1 MKKNYNNK
9 NRENRDGGER
19 RENRDGNRNH
29 GRSGER
35 REGRDGGERRRYDN
49 NNPKFQK
56 NDASASKSEFQ
67 KNPMGFLVISLF
79 VKAKTD
85 FNIVADSIESA
96 MKIDSKKKIVISFE
110 DKNNKSLISSIKKK
124 FEGAF
129 GVFFYTPKGKM
140 KSNSTLNSSMIHTEV
155 LNSFKS
161 NFFLTLDANI
171 TVREFSIEKM
181 IGFLCKP
188 GDVLAVSPK
197 FYSLEKEIIHNCK
210 RFFAL
215 KDFLPSSESK
225 KKTLADE
232 HFMMERGEVGYYS
245 IHRVDYGNLDCMLFL
260 TDALL
265 KIKSF
270 SCFSSQDLR
279 DAMTCKNFSKKT
291 KGKIMFYPH
300 ARVLSSEP
308 AEEKPSTV
316 EKIKYLLASIF

>member
-1 MKKNYNNK
+1 MKKNYNNNK
-9 NRENRDGGER
+9 NRDGGER

-29 GRSGER
+29 GRN
-35 REGRDGGERRRYDN
+35 REGGERRRYDN

-56 NDASASKSEFQ
+56 NEAAVSKSEFQ
-67 KNPMGFLVISLF
+67 KNPMGFLVVSLF
-79 VKAKTD
+79 VKAKTN
-85 FNIVADSIESA
+85 FNTIADSIESA

-110 DKNNKSLISSIKKK
+110 DKNDKSTISSIKKK

-129 GVFFYTPKGKM
+129 GVFFYTPKGNL
-140 KSNSTLNSSMIHTEV
+140 KSNSSLNSSMIHTEV

-171 TVREFSIEKM
+171 AVREFSVEKM

-197 FYSLEKEIIHNCK
+197 FYSLEKEIVHGCK
-210 RFFAL
+210 RFFTL

-225 KKTLADE
+225 KKTRTDE

-245 IHRVDYGNLDCMLFL
+245 IHRIDYGNLDCMLFL

-270 SCFSSQDLR
+270 SCFTNQDLR
-279 DAMTCKNFSKKT
+279 DAITCKNFSKKT

-308 AEEKPSTV
+308 VEEKPSTL